1 MTVVSAKERWP
12 LVARWTQSTDEGA
25 IHWYLR
31 GLQPDGRLWGYAHF
45 RLRSKHENRSF
56 AGILPADLLL
66 QITTIV
72 DGFDS
77 PGEQSERSGSLIGI
91 RTRSSLQPLFEL
103 PIKADKALDPKFA
116 AAYRSFVELLQPA
129 VTQALADNFDDR
141 ED

>member
-31 GLQPDGRLWGYAHF
+31 GLQPDGRFWGYAHF

-77 PGEQSERSGSLIGI
+77 PGEQSERSGGLIGMG
-91 RTRSSLQPLFEL
+91 TRSSVQLLFEL
-103 PIKADKALDPKFA
+103 PIDEDKFLEPKFM
-116 AAYRSFVELLQPA
+116 AAYLSFIELLQPA
-129 VTQALADNFDDR
+129 ASRALADDFDDR